1 MARKQSTPAP
11 KELTVEQ
18 AMAQAQAHWN
28 AGQADQAEIYC
39 QRVLAAWPGHA
50 DALHLLGI
58 MAHAFGNLDL
68 AISHLRRACQAPRA
82 PAIYLSN
89 LAEMCRQRGLLS
101 EAEEAAR
108 RAVAQDVNLIAA
120 WNNLGIVLQESG
132 QLDESL
138 ICLERV
144 VAAKPE
150 APESRNNLGNTLKR
164 LGRLQQASVQYEK
177 AIALAPNYA
186 EAHSNLANLLNDLG
200 QHDRA
205 VAEGRRAIELNP
217 RLADAY
223 INLAAVETDRHRHGE
238 ALRCLDALLTVI
250 PVHAGA
256 LAARALALK
265 QLFRFDEAL
274 QSARQAV
281 AAGPQNADA
290 WSALGQ
296 CLQALEQFDGALEA
310 FDRALAM
317 PSIAGEAIVL
327 NRGTLMMEFGRFD
340 EAIASFDRGLT
351 LYPRSARLWFN
362 RSELKSFTA
371 DDPDLARMEALLGPG
386 GVESLNDRIAMEF
399 AIGKAWMDAGDPDR
413 AFRHLAEGNRM
424 KRTTFA
430 YDAEATGRWIA
441 GIGGAFDQG
450 IFDRL
455 SGAGNE
461 SDLPIFV
468 VGLPRSGTSLIEQIL
483 ASHPAVSGA
492 GELPI
497 VEHLAGAFGAYPDS
511 IAAQNRD
518 SLNRLGTQYV
528 ELVRPLA
535 KGRSRLVDK
544 MPANF
549 LYTGFIHLMLPH
561 ARIIHCRRDP
571 IDTCLSCYSKLFSAE
586 QAFTYDLT
594 ELGRFY
600 RDYEALME
608 RWRELLPGDRFMDVD
623 YERIVDDPD
632 GESRRLIS
640 FVGLEWND
648 ACTRFYEN
656 RRVVKTA
663 SLRQVRKPIYGTSK
677 GRWKPYAAHLGP
689 LLSAL
694 GIAAP

>member
-1 MARKQSTPAP
+1 MARKQSTSAP

-18 AMAQAQAHWN
+18 ALAQAQAHWN

-58 MAHAFGNLDL
+58 MAHAYGNLDL

-89 LAEMCRQRGLLS
+89 LAEMCRQRGLLP

-132 QLDESL
+132 KLDESL

-144 VAAKPE
+144 VAARPD

-164 LGRLQQASVQYEK
+164 SGRLQQAAAQYEK
-177 AIALAPNYA
+177 AIALAPAYA

-205 VAEGRRAIELNP
+205 VAEGRRAVELNP

-223 INLAAVETDRHRHGE
+223 INLAAVETDRHRHAE
-238 ALRCLDALLTVI
+238 ALRCLDALLAVI

-281 AAGPQNADA
+281 AAGPQNADT

-296 CLQALEQFDGALEA
+296 CLQAIEQFDGALEA
-310 FDRALAM
+310 FDRAQAM

-327 NRGTLMMEFGRFD
+327 NRGTLLMEFGRFD
-340 EAIASFDRGLT
+340 EAITCFDRGLA

-386 GVESLNDRIAMEF
+386 GVESLNDRIAMQF
-399 AIGKAWMDAGDPDR
+399 ALGKAWMDAGDPDR
-413 AFRHLAEGNRM
+413 AFRHLADGNRM
-424 KRTTFA
+424 KRATFA

-441 GIGGAFDQG
+441 GIGSAFDQG
-450 IFDRL
+450 AFDRL
-455 SGAGNE
+455 GGASNE

-497 VEHLAGAFGAYPDS
+497 VERLAAAFGAFPDS
-511 IAAQNRD
+511 IAALNRD
-518 SLNRLGTQYV
+518 SLNRLGTQYL

-535 KGRSRLVDK
+535 KDRSRLVDK

-549 LYTGFIHLMLPH
+549 LYAGLIHLMLPH
-561 ARIIHCRRDP
+561 ARIINCRRNP

-586 QAFTYDLT
+586 QAFTYDLV

-608 RWRELLPGDRFMDVD
+608 GWRRLLPDNRFMDVD
-623 YERIVDDPD
+623 YEKIVDDPET
-632 GESRRLIS
+632 ESRRLLS

-648 ACTRFYEN
+648 ACMRFYEN

-694 GIAAP
+694 GVAAP